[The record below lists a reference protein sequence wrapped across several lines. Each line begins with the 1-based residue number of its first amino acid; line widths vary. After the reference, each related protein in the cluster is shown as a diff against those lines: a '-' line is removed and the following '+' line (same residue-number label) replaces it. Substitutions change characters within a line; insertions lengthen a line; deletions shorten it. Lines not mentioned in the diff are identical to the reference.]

1 MKVIPLAEGWF
12 TVDKTK
18 QFVPFDASTDQL
30 RDRPAGSLLVEIQP
44 FVVCTANDVILLD
57 TGLGYQVDG
66 QLQLHSNLR
75 KAGIDPHAVTKVVLS
90 HLHKDHCGGMI
101 ETEGNF
107 ISPAFPNATYY
118 VQEAELEHAL
128 AHVGSSYPT
137 TPVQWLASYEK
148 VVRLQGDQTID
159 GSITCTP
166 SGGHARYHQS
176 ILISEGNEFVFF
188 GGDEAPQLQQM
199 RHRFV
204 AKYDFDGR
212 RAMELRQQWWNQG
225 EQEGWTFLFYHDVK
239 NPTFSFKQS

>member
-1 MKVIPLAEGWF
+1 MKIIPLAEGWF

-18 QFVPFDASTDQL
+18 QFVPFNSSLDQL
-30 RDRPAGSLLVEIQP
+30 HDRPAGSLLVEIQP
-44 FVVCTANDVILLD
+44 FVVCTANEVILLD
-57 TGLGYQVDG
+57 TGLGYEIG
-66 QLQLHSNLR
+66 GMLQLHVNLR
-75 KAGIDPHAVTKVVLS
+75 NAGIDPLLVTKVVLS

-101 ETEGNF
+101 KREGEF
-107 ISPAFPNATYY
+107 IRPAFPNATYY
-118 VQEAELEHAL
+118 VQETELQHAL
-128 AHVGSSYPT
+128 QHIGPSYPAA
-137 TPVQWLASYEK
+137 PVEWLASYEK

-159 GSITCTP
+159 GLITCAM
-166 SGGHARYHQS
+166 SGGHARFHQS
-176 ILISEGNEFVFF
+176 ILISENNKFIFY

-239 NPTFSFKQS
+239 NPSFSFQQS